1 MIESLK
7 DRAKRFLADVP
18 AENVF
23 RCVNGHILR
32 NLKDLEIELKTI
44 SEQDFRYH
52 MNEQKHDFSN
62 WVKDIIKDN
71 SLAKTLLKDTTP
83 AQAAKDVTA
92 RVSDLSRLTSK

>member
-1 MIESLK
+1 MVESLK
-7 DRAKRFLADVP
+7 ERAKRFMADVP

-32 NLKDLEIELKTI
+32 NLKELEAELKTI
-44 SEQDFRYH
+44 SEQDYAYH

-71 SLAKTLLKDTTP
+71 SLAKTLLKASTA
-83 AQAAKDVTA
+83 AQAARDVTA
-92 RVSDLSRLTSK
+92 RVSDLSKLISR